1 MLNLE
6 NIRASYPANERR
18 SDRNILREYLQCK
31 ILEIIFNSPYQ
42 NKLTFMGGTALRIV
56 YGSTR
61 FSEDLDFDNQGLT
74 EDEFVDLSETIKQQL
89 SAQGCQVE
97 IRNVFK
103 GAFHAYIKVPAV
115 LFDTGISSLKTEK
128 LVIRIDAFPQSF
140 SYQRA
145 EKMLNKFDVF
155 TQIFVVPLDLLLS
168 QKIYAVLNRA
178 RAKGRDFFDL
188 SLLLPQTKPNYEYL
202 QEKAGIQKS
211 EDVKATLLSSLAQ
224 TDFQQLAKDV
234 EPFLINPEEKKRVTL
249 FKEYLSSTEF

>member
-6 NIRASYPANERR
+6 NIKNSYPANERR
-18 SDRNILREYLQCK
+18 FNRNILREYLQCK

-74 EDEFVDLSETIKQQL
+74 EDEFINLSETIKQQL

-103 GAFHAYIKVPAV
+103 GAFHAYIKVPAI
-115 LFDTGISSLKTEK
+115 LFNTGISSLKTEK
-128 LVIRIDAFPQSF
+128 LVIRIDTFPQSF
-140 SYQRA
+140 NYQRR
-145 EKMLNKFDVF
+145 EKILNKFDVF

-178 RAKGRDFFDL
+178 RAKGRDFFDI

-202 QEKAGIQKS
+202 EQKVNLQKK
-211 EDVKATLLSSLAQ
+211 DIKQALLSSLSQ

-234 EPFLINPEEKKRVTL
+234 EPFLINPEEKKRVVL
-249 FKEYLSSTEF
+249 FQEYLSSTEYL